1 MEKNKTDNSLV
12 KNAYIA
18 TVGIIISKILGIL
31 YVIPFNSFVG
41 EKGGA
46 LYGYAYNIFIVFI
59 GISSAGLP
67 LAMSKIISE
76 YNTYGYFG
84 IKERAFKIGT
94 MIAFILGFISFLI
107 MFIFAPLYAH
117 LVLGD
122 VVGGNSVDDIIFVV
136 RVISIALLFV
146 PILSVY
152 RGYFEGH
159 NLISWMAS
167 SEVIEQ
173 IVRVFTILVGC
184 FLFARVLD
192 LPLRYSIGSALFAA
206 AIGSGCAYLY
216 LYKKKNKHI
225 KLFNKETIEKEP
237 KIKNSDIL
245 KKIII
250 YALPLIMIDIFKS
263 LYSLVDSITVVRTLN
278 GFYDISIAEA
288 IYSVI
293 STWGH
298 KINMIIISFSTG
310 FMISII
316 PNLTSNLVSNN
327 HDNIEKTINK
337 SFQALLYLIVPMTF
351 GISFLSQAVYS
362 LLYGYSKYGSLVL
375 KIYVFVALADALF
388 ITTVTILQVMK
399 HYKMVF
405 ISLLSGVLLKIILN
419 VYLMRKM
426 YIWGLEPYY
435 GNIIATILG
444 FSISSLISIITVCI
458 KDNISLRKSIIP
470 IINIFIGSF
479 VMIGCLYLFS
489 NVVPFTS
496 ESRIG
501 NIVVLLVYGI
511 VGFIVYFIY
520 TYVTKTVDIIYGKTF
535 IGKYFKKIK
544 NKFIK
549 EGSK

>member
-41 EKGGA
+41 EQGGA
-46 LYGYAYNIFIVFI
+46 LYGYAYNVFLVFI

-84 IKERAFKIGT
+84 IKERTFKIGT

-107 MFIFAPLYAH
+107 MFFFAPVYAH
-117 LVLGD
+117 FVLGD
-122 VVGGNSVDDIIFVV
+122 VVGGNSAEDIVFVV

-173 IVRVFTILVGC
+173 IIRVLTILIGC

-192 LPLRYSIGSALFAA
+192 LPLRYSIGSALIAA

-216 LYKKKNKHI
+216 LYNKKNKHI
-225 KLFNKETIEKEP
+225 KLFNKKSTEKEP
-237 KIKNSDIL
+237 KIKNIDII
-245 KKIII
+245 KKILI
-250 YALPLIMIDIFKS
+250 YAIPLIMIDIFKS
-263 LYSLVDSITVVRTLN
+263 LYSLIDSVTVVRTLN
-278 GFYDISIAEA
+278 CFYHISSAEA

-327 HDNIEKTINK
+327 HENIEKTINK

-362 LLYGYSKYGSLVL
+362 LLYGYSMYGASVL
-375 KIYVFVALADALF
+375 KIYVFVALADAIF

-405 ISLLSGVLLKIILN
+405 ISLLSGVILKILLN
-419 VYLMRKM
+419 IIMMRKM
-426 YIWGLEPYY
+426 YLWGLEPYY

-444 FSISSLISIITVCI
+444 YSITSLISIITVCI

-470 IINIFIGSF
+470 IINIIIGSI
-479 VMIGCLYLFS
+479 VMTICLHILS
-489 NVVPFTS
+489 NYVPITL
-496 ESRIG
+496 ESRFG
-501 NIVVLLVYGI
+501 NIFVLLIYGL
-511 VGFIVYFIY
+511 VGFGIYFIY
-520 TYVTKTVDIIYGKTF
+520 TYITKTVDIIYGKTF
-535 IGKYFKKIK
+535 IGRYFKKIK
-544 NKFIK
+544 KKFIK